1 MEIIL
6 TMNYLEATEKLRK
19 ECKERSENELES
31 LGEKLP
37 KCIDGLNEL
46 LPLLEGVACCYWS
59 CPGKEEPHVIE
70 RIIGKAV
77 SHTLAGME
85 LAFTG
90 HYDEAMGL
98 ARSVGESTNLVWL
111 FSLNPKTFLD
121 WQALDERKRWNKY
134 RPAEVRRRIIGLNSP
149 VPIDEERYSVLSTE
163 TAHIHPESMPQSYNS
178 LVPTLGGFYQ
188 EAGFIAAVNEIAAP
202 ISILAGT
209 AIKLLPNLPNNKRE
223 NIHKSSL
230 NLLKSVGSVGLK
242 KVTKL
247 REENRE

>member
-70 RIIGKAV
+70 RIIGKGV
-77 SHTLAGME
+77 SYTLAGME
-85 LAFTG
+85 
-90 HYDEAMGL
+90 L

-111 FSLNPKTFLD
+111 FSLNPKIFLD

-149 VPIDEERYSVLSTE
+149 VPIDEERYLVLSTE

-209 AIKLLPNLPNNKRE
+209 AIKLLPNLPNDKRE

-242 KVTKL
+242 KVTEL

>member
-1 MEIIL
+1 
-6 TMNYLEATEKLRK
+6 MNYFEATEKLRK
-19 ECKERSENELES
+19 SCKEHSKKELES

-46 LPLLEGVACCYWS
+46 LPLLEGIACCHWY

-70 RIIGKAV
+70 RIVGKGI

-85 LAFTG
+85 LAFSG

-111 FSLNPKTFLD
+111 FSLNPKTYLD
-121 WQALDERKRWNKY
+121 WQALDGRKRWNKY

-149 VPIDEERYSVLSTE
+149 VPIDEERYSVLSAE
-163 TAHIHPESMPQSYNS
+163 TAHIHPASKPQGYNTS
-178 LVPTLGGFYQ
+178 TPTLGGFYQ

-202 ISILAGT
+202 ISILGVT
-209 AIKLLPNLPNNKRE
+209 AIRLLPNLPNDKRE
-223 NIHKSSL
+223 KIYHCSL
-230 NLLKSVGSVGLK
+230 KLLKSVGSVGLK
-242 KVTKL
+242 KVTEL
-247 REENRE
+247 REENGV